1 MRLQGKVALIIGG
14 TSGIGLAIAQR
25 YGKEGAAVVVAS
37 RSAAVVE
44 RTVASL
50 RAEGAQA
57 DGVTCDIRHAQEVE
71 QAVRYTLERFGQLD
85 IAVTS
90 AGVGNGGATAPETDE
105 ETWQREIDVN
115 IKGAF
120 LLAKYAIPPMESR
133 GGVIITIGSELGIV
147 GTRNE
152 VALCAAKGGVVNMT
166 RALALDCAPMGI
178 RVNCICPA
186 AVETP
191 MLERWFQSQ
200 SDPEGFR
207 AEWAARHPLGRL
219 GRPEDIAG
227 AAVFLASDDAAWI
240 TGVILPVDGG
250 FLAQ

>member
-1 MRLQGKVALIIGG
+1 VRLQGKVALIVGG

-37 RSAAVVE
+37 RSAAAVE
-44 RTVASL
+44 RTVALL

-57 DGVTCDIRHAQEVE
+57 DGVTCDIRHAHEVE
-71 QAVRYTLERFGQLD
+71 QAVRYVLDRFGQFD
-85 IAVTS
+85 IAVAS
-90 AGVGNGGATAPETDE
+90 AGTGDGGTTATETDE
-105 ETWQREIDVN
+105 ETWQRVIDVN
-115 IKGAF
+115 LKGVF
-120 LLAKYAIPPMESR
+120 LLAKYAIPAMESR
-133 GGVIITIGSELGIV
+133 GGVIIPIASQLGLV
-147 GTRNE
+147 GARNE

-191 MLERWFQSQ
+191 MLKAWFQSQ
-200 SDPEGFR
+200 PDPGGFR
-207 AEWAARHPLGRL
+207 AEWTAHHPLGRL
-219 GRPEDIAG
+219 GEPEDIAG
-227 AAVFLASDDAAWI
+227 AAVFLASDDATWI

-250 FLAQ
+250 FVAQ